1 MKTNII
7 ARILKAHGIDHQV
20 LSGRVLAS
28 SESGKQ
34 NILHVELVDL
44 TGISLSKL
52 QAWLGY

>member
-1 MKTNII
+1 MKTNTI

-28 SESGKQ
+28 SESSNQ
-34 NILHVELVDL
+34 NILTVELVDL